1 MMCVCKKIL
10 LVFLFVLNSVIF
22 AQTEKITKSGL
33 ETASFDVFSESYDN
47 YQNPFFWNQ
56 SAVKNISV
64 YSGIYD
70 NSLNIA
76 CAGFMTSKLYGAFS
90 YTEKISNYKWWP
102 QNMTDE
108 SWTFLLGWD
117 DFAVKGGYYDFC
129 YSEGKGT
136 AEPYLF
142 MGKKWDLKHNI
153 LGVMVGFDV
162 AMQFASGSKMDVY
175 QNAGHLQAFYGKDFS
190 NGIIFE
196 YKIMGTFPAKHN
208 ITDVQ
213 NVPFLLL
220 MERFGKYCLL

>member
-190 NGIIFE
+190 N
-196 YKIMGTFPAKHN
+196 
-208 ITDVQ
+208 
-213 NVPFLLL
+213 
-220 MERFGKYCLL
+220 